1 MKRLLTVAMLV
12 GLTGALSAGERDV
25 VKPLIGDKLIPARL
39 TQQEMRGGEID
50 RRITDLIYRN
60 YMVLDLDRDW
70 LDKFRKR
77 TPRGDTR
84 NVYYGI
90 GKVLDAGSLFAQYT
104 GDPKVAQR
112 TQYIIDQ
119 LRASRDPDGYLGFW
133 DVESN
138 NYQNVVNWILHEQ
151 EYINLALVRN
161 YRATGNP
168 QSLADARVMADY
180 IMRTF
185 PANDKG
191 EHSIPAGTSIAGIT
205 EGFVELYRVTGEKKY
220 LDFAR
225 NLQYEPH
232 WYYLKPFDAWE
243 KNISKAHYHVYVMLS
258 HMFPDTELYRLAGGD
273 DYLKKSL
280 WMKQELLERGRGG
293 LLVTGSTSEGE
304 HFTYNQNGAGM
315 VEESCVTA
323 YFLRWIDSLMRL
335 EGDMRYGDIMERTM
349 YNALFGAQ
357 SPDGR
362 QICYFTPF
370 TGKRSFQS
378 GDTFCCNGNFRRA
391 VAELPQKVYYRSQ
404 DGAIALN
411 LFTSSDKT
419 FDVNGKT
426 VQIKEETG
434 YPNSGEV
441 KLTFTCSEPVEFAF
455 RFRTPRWAER
465 IECTVCDV
473 PCAPK
478 RSQLGYAEIKRLWK
492 SGDTLTIS
500 MPINWRFVRG
510 RMLQEG
516 RVALM
521 RGPVLFTFSE
531 KLNAEVLKKCPQPRD
546 LVLDPTSIGSPIQD
560 KSVRPNGQKVIVKA
574 WTNPERTGDPVDV
587 VLTEFIDPN
596 GIEVYFEIAG
606 LNETKSIR
614 IVDDELLS
622 EPRKSANGEITLA
635 WYGPKG
641 DSHWKDLFVV
651 DGELIADLAA
661 DYQNPQGK
669 QNVPA
674 VFPDKTKS
682 GSWSLFNCKNDAL
695 VSPAKE
701 SHRKQLNSK
710 FKVEGCP
717 LGYAYG
723 LEGGA
728 NLGFFADYLP
738 AQKLE
743 ENWGR
748 HFSRD
753 MFDRFIPADQR
764 RQFLITHPIA
774 DVDSY
779 NVIRWTPGLQLSG
792 KSIGISGKL
801 FTNPGGNGVSLKLVN
816 WKHEKTPEALNAL
829 YLEQGRKGAGAHQ
842 SEFVV
847 HLNPGDLGKHVDIAI
862 GNNGDYVCD
871 ATALRLR
878 VYATDKRHKTPGVDV
893 TKKVQ
898 SVFQGKFKTD
908 LGKYADRFGDPAPG
922 QEKTLKLRVQDLG
935 GNIKYME
942 LPEDAPIELE

>member
-1 MKRLLTVAMLV
+1 MKRFLTTIAMLV
-12 GLTGALSAGERDV
+12 VLTGTLFAGERDV
-25 VKPLIGDKLIPARL
+25 VKPMIGDKLTPERL
-39 TQQEMRGGEID
+39 THQEMRGGEID
-50 RRITDLIYRN
+50 RRITDLIYKN

-77 TPRGDTR
+77 TARGDTR

-104 GDPKVAQR
+104 RDPKVAQR

-119 LRASRDPDGYLGFW
+119 LRASRDPGGYLGFW
-133 DVESN
+133 NVEAN
-138 NYQNVVNWILHEQ
+138 NYQNIVNWILHEQ

-161 YRATGNP
+161 YRTTGNP

-180 IMRTF
+180 IMKSF

-205 EGFVELYRVTGEKKY
+205 EGFVELYRVTAEKKY
-220 LDFAR
+220 LEFAR

-243 KNISKAHYHVYVMLS
+243 KNVSKARFHVYVMLS
-258 HMFPDTELYRLAGGD
+258 HMFPDAELYRLVGGD

-315 VEESCVTA
+315 IEESCVTA

-335 EGDMRYGDIMERTM
+335 EGNMRYGDIMERTI

-362 QICYFTPF
+362 HICYFTPF

-391 VAELPQKVYYRSQ
+391 VAELPQKVYYRSP

-411 LFTSSDKT
+411 LFTSSDKK

-426 VQIKEETG
+426 VHIKAETS

-441 KLTFTCSEPVEFAF
+441 KLTFTCSEPMEFAF

-465 IECTVCDV
+465 IECAVGDV
-473 PCAPK
+473 PCAPTK
-478 RSQLGYAEIKRLWK
+478 SQLGYAEIKRLWK

-500 MPINWRFVRG
+500 MPLNWRFVRG
-510 RMLQEG
+510 RMIQEG

-521 RGPVLFTFSE
+521 RGPVLFTLSE
-531 KLNAEVLKKCPQPRD
+531 KLNAGVLKKCPQPRD
-546 LVLDPTSIGSPIQD
+546 LVLDPTSIGNPILD
-560 KSVRPNGQKVIVKA
+560 DSVRPNGQKVSVKA
-574 WTNPERTGDPVDV
+574 WTNSERTGDPVDV
-587 VLTEFIDPN
+587 VLTEFVDPN
-596 GIEVYFEIAG
+596 GIDVYFKIPN
-606 LNETKSIR
+606 LNETKPIR

-622 EPRKSANGEITLA
+622 EPRKSATGEITMA

-641 DSHWKDLFVV
+641 DSRWKDLFAV
-651 DGELIADLAA
+651 DGDLIADVAA

-674 VFPDKTKS
+674 EFPDKSKS
-682 GSWSLFNCKNDAL
+682 GSWSLFNCKNEAL
-695 VSPAKE
+695 LSAAKE
-701 SHRKQLNSK
+701 SDRKQLNSK

-717 LGYAYG
+717 VGYAYG
-723 LEGGA
+723 LEGGEK
-728 NLGFFADYLP
+728 LGFFADYMP
-738 AQKLE
+738 AQKME
-743 ENWGR
+743 ENWAR

-779 NVIRWTPGLQLSG
+779 NVICWTPGSQLPT
-792 KSIGISGKL
+792 KTVVISGKL

-816 WKHEKTPEALNAL
+816 WKPDKTPVVLNPL
-829 YLEQGRKGAGAHQ
+829 YLEHGQKGAGAYQ

-847 HLNPGDLGKHVDIAI
+847 HLTPGELGKHVDIAI
-862 GNNGDYVCD
+862 GNNGNYVCD

-878 VYATDKRHKTPGVDV
+878 VYATGKRYEAPGVDV

-908 LGKYADRFGDPAPG
+908 LGKYADLFGDPAPG

-942 LPEDAPIELE
+942 LPEDAPIEL